1 MNPLAPPDSGFPR
14 AYGKFELLRRLGDGG
29 MAEVFLARLPGVA
42 GFSKTLVLK
51 RILPHLSRKKH
62 FVDLFVAEATLAAEV
77 RHRNVVQVF
86 ELGQVEGE
94 LYMAMEY
101 VEGHDLRRLLRCA
114 SKEGLRIPTWFTV
127 HVICEILDAL
137 TYGYELL
144 DDQGRPRRVVHRD
157 VTPSNIFISNQGDV
171 KLGDFGVARDDTRQ
185 TQTRAGQLKGKVAY
199 MAPEQIYS
207 RTIDQRTD
215 LFAVGIVLW
224 ECLAQRRLF
233 GGRPDIDIMN
243 TICKGKRVPP
253 SNRLTDVPPELDR
266 IVLKALQPEPDERH
280 ESAAAMQ
287 RELFAVL
294 GQLKGR
300 VTPADIR
307 AVQLGLTK
315 GLPAAGIVSGIS
327 QVKQETHTS
336 DSALSFA
343 ALTSTDDV
351 QNSGDLL
358 ANPVY
363 GGDRGDSVADLDID
377 IDIDLVH
384 PKSGGFTGLVD
395 DLGSPAPVPASLPS
409 QPQALP
415 ASAILSGTAVRPLE
429 AQPRSSSGL
438 YGFVKDRST
447 SDVPILAGQRV
458 APPRASSHVPPRID
472 SSASRRLSGR
482 PLPRAPSHGGAAA
495 ELVHAAPSAPP
506 VADASD
512 EFDMDAL
519 VQEAV
524 ADVRTEMPNTPK
536 ISQDSLIAGLD
547 SRRLQGDRGGR
558 VSDRWAFVV
567 DRQVYDGSYPFH
579 LRDHEGAMIGP
590 CSYEQALTIVQLE
603 IQAGFGEQV
612 GVGTEP
618 GNYIRG
624 RQMMELLGMSTL
636 VRGERTIDSGVMDSE
651 DRSPIRVFA
660 DYTRHPISG
669 RLILFRD
676 RTMHGDYREIEMV
689 GGEPTFVWTETEA
702 LQYPQLLVSKR
713 LLHKDAIVEFAHK
726 AVRERRPLEAIA
738 GAQLGTDLTRYRGM
752 LMKERL
758 VDLFS
763 KGYSSYALRE
773 RTEMANT
780 ESFAPNL
787 LQVALELT
795 FRCLPREMITGHLGM
810 HGAHKMAV
818 ADDFDRLMSRLTLSP
833 EILRAVAL
841 LQKGRP
847 LNRLVEQHPKQTRTL
862 STLSLFMVEA
872 QLLSPMV

>member
-1 MNPLAPPDSGFPR
+1 MNSAPPPDSGFPR

-101 VEGHDLRRLLRCA
+101 VEGHDLRQLLRCA

-137 TYGYELL
+137 AYGYDLL
-144 DDQGRPRRVVHRD
+144 DDQGRARRVVHRD

-185 TQTRAGQLKGKVAY
+185 DQTRAGQLKGKVAY
-199 MAPEQIYS
+199 MAPEQLYS

-233 GGRPDIDIMN
+233 GGRPDIDTMN
-243 TICKGKRVPP
+243 AICKGKRVPP
-253 SNRLTDVPPELDR
+253 STRLKDVPPELDQ
-266 IVLKALQPEPDERH
+266 IVLKALQPDPDQRH
-280 ESAAAMQ
+280 ESATVMQ
-287 RELFAVL
+287 KELFAVL
-294 GQLKGR
+294 AQLRGR
-300 VTPADIR
+300 VAPADIR
-307 AVQLGLTK
+307 AVQRGLTR
-315 GLPAAGIVSGIS
+315 GLPAAGMGLSGIAK
-327 QVKQETHTS
+327 VKHETHTS

-343 ALTSTDDV
+343 ALTCTDEAG
-351 QNSGDLL
+351 QNSTDLL
-358 ANPVY
+358 ANPIY
-363 GGDRGDSVADLDID
+363 GGDRGDSVADLDIEID
-377 IDIDLVH
+377 IDIVA
-384 PKSGGFTGLVD
+384 PNSGGGGFAGLVD
-395 DLGSPAPVPASLPS
+395 DLGAPA
-409 QPQALP
+409 QPRALP
-415 ASAILSGTAVRPLE
+415 TSAVLSGTAVRPL

-438 YGFVKDRST
+438 YGFVKDRSQ
-447 SDVPILAGQRV
+447 SSVPIHTGQRV
-458 APPRASSHVPPRID
+458 SPPRQVSSHGGPRLD
-472 SSASRRLSGR
+472 APSARIVSGQ
-482 PLPRAPSHGGAAA
+482 PLPRSPSHGGAAA
-495 ELVHAAPSAPP
+495 ELAHGSPSADP
-506 VADASD
+506 SD

-524 ADVRTEMPNTPK
+524 ADVHAAVPSMPK

-547 SRRLQGDRGGR
+547 SRRIQGDRGGH
-558 VSDRWAFVV
+558 VSERWAFVV
-567 DRQVYDGSYPFH
+567 DRQVYDGSHAFF
-579 LRDHEGAMIGP
+579 LRDHEGATIGP

-603 IQAGFGEQV
+603 IKAGFGEQV
-612 GVGTEP
+612 GVGTQP

-636 VRGERTIDSGVMDSE
+636 VREERTIDSGVMESE
-651 DRSPIRVFA
+651 GRSPIRVFA

-676 RTMHGDYREIEMV
+676 RTMHGDYREIELL

-713 LLHKDAIVEFAHK
+713 LLHKDAIVEFAHQ

-773 RTEMANT
+773 RTELTNT
-780 ESFAPNL
+780 DSFAPNL

-810 HGAHKMAV
+810 HGAHKMAI
-818 ADDFDRLMSRLTLSP
+818 ADDFDRLMTRLTLSP

-841 LQKGRP
+841 LQKGKP
-847 LNRLVEQHPKQTRTL
+847 LNRLVEQYPKQTRTL

-872 QLLSPMV
+872 QLLSPILS